1 MDLKTLLATLTVL
14 GSGATLVA
22 CGGEAEKKDTGDKD
36 AKEVPHAKPEANAK
50 ADGDK
55 GDKGDKAG
63 AEGEMSCAPG
73 QCGEGKCGN
82 AKDAKGEG
90 DKALADEAKKD
101 EAPAEAAPEGE
112 AKQDPETPA
121 T

>member
-22 CGGEAEKKDTGDKD
+22 CGAQADKKDSGDKD

-55 GDKGDKAG
+55 GDKAH

-73 QCGEGKCGN
+73 QCGEGMCGN
-82 AKDAKGEG
+82 KKDAKKGEG
-90 DKALADEAKKD
+90 GDEKTLADDAKKA

-112 AKQDPETPA
+112 AKKDPETPA